1 MAEEQFGMRELLELK
16 DKQIQQL
23 KKELDDTKEL
33 VLELSESE
41 LILQEAQNVRQEA
54 QEERKAARKE
64 RETAAHYI
72 QDGKQERQLYADTK
86 AKIDQEKADW
96 NKIKKDY
103 RDKMKQSLEV
113 EKAALAESAK
123 KDVQERIKRF
133 KAVLIILLVYS
144 LAATGIMLFLF
155 SQLTRG

>member
-41 LILQEAQNVRQEA
+41 LIL